1 MQPKSNM
8 KLKYCPI
15 LDSFIKIRE
24 FSPDEIDQLLSGVEI
39 PDKRAYQEFVVSTAV
54 PEYREKY
61 LAVGYGDMDGGYDE
75 ENVVEELYRMCIK
88 VNPTLNIYNISIPV
102 HSSAESASMRL
113 AKPKAFRS
121 RIREAAGI
129 EKALRRRVIGQDDA
143 VARVARA
150 VQSARLGIR
159 DAQRPVGCFLF
170 AGQTGVGKTELAKA
184 LAELLT
190 GSEKN
195 MVRVDCSEFSQPHEY
210 SKLIGAPPGYVGYED
225 GGNLGDALAKHPENV
240 VLFDEIEKANTKLH
254 NLLLQIMDEG
264 YVSDNRQ
271 RRICFRQAVVILT
284 SNVGTQRVQAMKGTV
299 GFCRTDSPDASVRQR
314 ETLKGMRTVFSPEF
328 LNRLDDIICFNSLS
342 PGHSRDIVRQMLQ
355 AVRRNLAD
363 TRIGIRFTR
372 GVVDYL
378 VRNGMDPDYGAR
390 PLKRAIR
397 HYIETPLTELIIQ
410 EPPPLPASYIARVSG
425 GKVQFV
431 RQQNGRLPGRAE
443 RTRVIAECPGQGQSP
458 R

>member
-1 MQPKSNM
+1 MQAKSNM

-15 LDSFIKIRE
+15 LDSFVKIRE
-24 FSPDEIDQLLSGVEI
+24 FSPDEIDLFLSGVEI
-39 PDKRAYQEFVVSTAV
+39 PDKRAYQEFVVRAAV
-54 PEYREKY
+54 PEYRDKY
-61 LAVGYGDMDGGYDE
+61 LSVGYQEPGMDEGYDQE
-75 ENVVEELYRMCIK
+75 SVVEELYRMCIK

-102 HSSAESASMRL
+102 NQPDEPTALPL
-113 AKPKAFRS
+113 ARRQTFRNH
-121 RIREAAGI
+121 IREAAGI
-129 EKALRRRVIGQDDA
+129 EKALRRRVIGQDEA

-150 VQSARLGIR
+150 IQSAKIGIR
-159 DAQRPVGCFLF
+159 DSDRPVGCFLF

-184 LAELLT
+184 LAECLT

-225 GGNLGDALAKHPENV
+225 GGTLGDALAKHPENV

-254 NLLLQIMDEG
+254 NLLLQILDEG

-271 RRICFRQAVVILT
+271 RQICFRQAVVILT
-284 SNVGTQRVQAMKGTV
+284 SNVGAEQIQALKGAV
-299 GFCRTDSPDASVRQR
+299 GFRRAEPSAESVRQR
-314 ETLKGMRTVFSPEF
+314 ETFKGMQAVFSPEF
-328 LNRLDDIICFNSLS
+328 LNRLDEIICFRSLS
-342 PGHSRDIVRQMLQ
+342 PADSRHIVRQMLRG
-355 AVRRNLAD
+355 VRRNLAD

-397 HYIETPLTELIIQ
+397 RYIETPLTELIIH
-410 EPPPLPASYIARVSG
+410 EPPSLPSDYLARVSG
-425 GKVQFV
+425 GKIRFV
-431 RQQNGRLPGRAE
+431 RQGTGRGAK
-443 RTRVIAECPGQGQSP
+443 GQANRSSQHPLG
-458 R
+458 